1 MFDID
6 FRVSLQ
12 VFIQIMFC
20 NKAINGEKAAFNNT
34 VFGRRKRRTIE
45 AIIKNMHLNFDK
57 DSILKVSTERHT
69 KLWFEQNFC
78 PQNKSQPNTVGLE
91 ALADAFISGLRK
103 KEEQR
108 KVEFLS
114 IGQVL

>member
-1 MFDID
+1 MPPFGPSLPKPPIFTNHQEFREFLLVKCMFDID

-69 KLWFEQNFC
+69 KL
-78 PQNKSQPNTVGLE
+78 
-91 ALADAFISGLRK
+91 
-103 KEEQR
+103 
-108 KVEFLS
+108 
-114 IGQVL
+114 